1 MMRVPSIFLF
11 ACCLSA
17 NFVFSQDSF
26 GDSEP
31 RKNGLAIYNKQC
43 AKCHGKNGE
52 GVKDQYDDALYGDWS
67 LRKLTR
73 YIDKNM
79 PDDAPEKCVGADAD
93 AVARYI
99 FDAFYSGEARARNN
113 PARVEL
119 VHLTNRQFVNTVADL
134 LKHFGSEDGP
144 IGTER
149 GLRATYFPKSNFS
162 GSDKVERAD
171 RQIDFDF
178 GEGHPEID
186 GIVSNE
192 FSMKWNGSLIAEESG
207 DYEIILKTPN
217 GARLY
222 LNEQDEPLI
231 DASIASGENT
241 EHKTSIRL
249 IGGRAYPLRLDY
261 FKSKEKTGSVALWWK
276 PPHGIAQ
283 PVPARN
289 FSPNGKSP
297 TFVVTT
303 PFPPDD
309 SSVGYERGMSVSKAW
324 DEAVTH
330 AAIQT
335 ANYVAKNLDRFAR
348 SKPDDKNRAEKIK
361 TFCNNFV
368 ATAFRRPLTEEQ
380 KKLFVASHFR
390 SGLSAEESVKRVVL
404 FTMKSPQYLYLGLNR
419 FHPDDFEVASRLS
432 FDLWDSLPNAELWRR
447 AEKRELHTPEQVR
460 DQARRMLKDIRARAK
475 VQEFLRGW
483 VQMNRSDDLSKDN
496 SLYPGFTPEIISDLR
511 TSLDIFLEKTFWGNA
526 SDYRQLLLADDMFL
540 NNRLAKFYGF
550 ATNASED
557 FVQVKLNPNER
568 SGVLTHPYLLA
579 SFSYQKSSS
588 PIHRGVFLTRN
599 IVGRALKPP
608 PIATVFDDA
617 NFDPHLTMREKVSQL
632 TSSKACQTCHSV
644 INPLGFSLEHYDAIG
659 RFRQKENKTPINA
672 VSDYVTDDG
681 ETVRFAGPR
690 DVAEFA
696 IHNEHAQN
704 AFIKQLFN
712 QVVKQP
718 MLAYGS
724 DTMPRLRK
732 SFVASNFNMQKLL
745 VEIASVSALQGV
757 ENRTA
762 NYVH

>member
-1 MMRVPSIFLF
+1 LLVLIFQQKSVG
-11 ACCLSA
+11 AELSEK
-17 NFVFSQDSF
+17 
-26 GDSEP
+26 GRE
-31 RKNGLAIYNKQC
+31 IYAKQC
-43 AKCHGKNGE
+43 AECHGKNGE

-67 LRKLTR
+67 LEKLTR

-79 PDDAPEKCVGADAD
+79 PDDAPEKCVGPDAE

-99 FDAFYSGEARARNN
+99 FDAFYSREARARNN

-134 LKHFGSEDGP
+134 LKHFGGEDGP

-149 GLRATYFPKSNFS
+149 GLRAAYFPKSNFS
-162 GSDKVERAD
+162 GSNKLERLD
-171 RQIDFDF
+171 REIVFDF
-178 GEGHPEID
+178 GEGHPEIEAV
-186 GIVSNE
+186 VSNS
-192 FSMKWNGSLIAEESG
+192 FSIKWNGSLIADESG

-231 DASIASGENT
+231 DASIASGENA
-241 EHKTSIRL
+241 EHKASIRL
-249 IGGRAYPLRLDY
+249 IGGRAYPLRLEY
-261 FKSKEKTGSVALWWK
+261 FKSKEKTASIALWWK

-283 PVPARN
+283 PIPARN

-309 SSVGYERGMSVSKAW
+309 SSVGYERGVSVSKAW

-330 AAIQT
+330 AAIAT
-335 ANYVAKNLDRFAR
+335 ANHVAKNLDRFAR
-348 SKPDDKNRAEKIK
+348 TKPDDKNRAEKIK
-361 TFCNNFV
+361 KFCQEFV

-380 KKLFVASHFR
+380 KRLYVALHFKK
-390 SGLSAEESVKRVVL
+390 GLSAEESVKRVVL
-404 FTMKSPQYLYLGLNR
+404 FTMKSPQFLYLGLDR
-419 FHPDDFEVASRLS
+419 FHPDDFEIASRLS
-432 FDLWDSLPNAELWRR
+432 FNLWDSLPNAELWKR
-447 AEKRELHTPEQVR
+447 AAKHELHTPEQVR
-460 DQARRMLKDIRARAK
+460 GQARRMLKDVRARAK
-475 VQEFLRGW
+475 VQDFLRGW

-496 SLYPGFTPEIISDLR
+496 SLYPGFTPEIIFDLR
-511 TSLDIFLEKTFWGNA
+511 MSLDVFLENTFWNDA
-526 SDYRQLLLADDMFL
+526 SDYRQFLLADYMFL
-540 NNRLAKFYGF
+540 NDRLAKFYGF

-557 FVQVKLNPNER
+557 FVKVKVNPTER

-599 IVGRALKPP
+599 IVGRSLKPP
-608 PIATVFDDA
+608 PIATAFNDA
-617 NFDPHLTMREKVSQL
+617 DFDPHLTMREKVSQL
-632 TSSKACQTCHSV
+632 TSSRSCQTCHSV

-659 RFRQKENKTPINA
+659 RFRTKENKTPINA

-681 ETVRFAGPR
+681 KKIRFTGAR

-704 AFIKQLFN
+704 AFIAQLFN

-718 MLAYGS
+718 MLAYGPDVMS
-724 DTMPRLRK
+724 RLRK

-745 VEIASVSALQGV
+745 VEIASVSALHGV
-757 ENRTA
+757 EPQTA
-762 NYVH
+762 STK